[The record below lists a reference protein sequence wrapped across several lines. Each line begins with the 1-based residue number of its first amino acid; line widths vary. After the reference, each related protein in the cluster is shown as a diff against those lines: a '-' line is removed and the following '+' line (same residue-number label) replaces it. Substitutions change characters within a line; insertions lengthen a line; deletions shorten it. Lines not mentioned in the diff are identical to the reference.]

1 MATKREDLPLLQPL
15 ADQPSYQKEEPDE
28 EVGPAILEDT
38 QPDVNAA
45 VSEADADRWYSNFLT
60 MCIAFSVNHGCVVSC
75 LAYSTTELGN
85 SLGGYGSGV
94 LYIFYALT
102 AFFLSKPVVSMIGP
116 KNGLLG
122 KALMTPT
129 RVLHHIRVIV
139 GKH

>member
-1 MATKREDLPLLQPL
+1 MTSKREDLPLLQPL
-15 ADQPSYQKEEPDE
+15 AGQQSYQKGGDE
-28 EVGPAILEDT
+28 EDISATLTDNT
-38 QPDVNAA
+38 QPDVTGA

-85 SLGGYGSGV
+85 TLGGYGSGV

-102 AFFLSKPVVSMIGP
+102 AFFLSKPVVSMMGP

-122 KALMTPT
+122 A
-129 RVLHHIRVIV
+129 IRTLRNYRDMLILVI
-139 GKH
+139 